1 LADFRRSK
9 DQVLIIDDD
18 DIFVS
23 SLCDFLSSRGFSV
36 YTAASGK
43 KGWERFE
50 RHRVSLVLLDQK
62 LPDAEGIDLCRK
74 ILEQSPTTKII
85 FITAYATVRYA
96 VDAMN
101 AGAFHYL
108 SKPFDLDELLLIM
121 DLALKNAKMEGKIR
135 VQNYEKSKAREEKQL
150 IGSSP
155 LMDRIREQIRL
166 AAGTEA
172 NVLITGETGVGK
184 NVVARAIHDLEANRE
199 TFLTINCPAIPEN
212 LMEAEYFG
220 HEKGVFTG
228 ADERRE
234 GIFELADGGTLVLD
248 EISEIPIHLQSKLLS
263 ALEDK
268 AIRRLGGG
276 RNIPV
281 DVRIIATSN
290 QELEKAILEKKF
302 RQDLYYRLAVFTIH
316 VPPLRQHPEDI
327 PMIAEH
333 FASAFCRKTVKVP
346 DNHMKKMMEY
356 PWPGNVREL
365 RNVMERASLLRQGNL
380 LRPANLLLQN
390 EIDISTGTKRPWQ
403 HAHEIVPLQE
413 MRKRQILST
422 LEACSGN
429 KSLTARTLG
438 ISLSTLKRTLAEISM
453 GGQLTREPN
462 GSI

>member
-1 LADFRRSK
+1 LADLRRSK

-23 SLCDFLSSRGFSV
+23 SLSEFLTTRGFSV
-36 YTAASGK
+36 HTAASGQ

-50 RHRVSLVLLDQK
+50 RHRVSVVLLDQK
-62 LPDAEGIDLCRK
+62 LPDSEGIDLCRK
-74 ILEQSPTTKII
+74 ILEHSPTTKII

-121 DLALKNAKMEGKIR
+121 DLALKNARMEGKIR
-135 VQNYEKSKAREEKQL
+135 VQNYERSKAREEKQL

-184 NVVARAIHDLEANRE
+184 NVVARAIHDLEAGRE
-199 TFLTINCPAIPEN
+199 TFLTINCPAIPDN
-212 LMEAEYFG
+212 LIEAEYFG

-228 ADERRE
+228 ADARRE

-263 ALEDK
+263 VLEDK
-268 AIRRLGGG
+268 AVRRLGGG

-290 QELEKAILEKKF
+290 QELEKAIWEKRF

-316 VPPLRQHPEDI
+316 VPPLRHHAEDI
-327 PMIAEH
+327 PGIAEH
-333 FASAFCRKTVKVP
+333 FARAFCRKAVKIP
-346 DNHMKKMMEY
+346 ESHIRKMMEY

-390 EIDISTGTKRPWQ
+390 DIDIPQGTKRPWQ
-403 HAHEIVPLQE
+403 HDREIVPLEE
-413 MRKRQILST
+413 MKKRQILTT

-438 ISLSTLKRTLAEISM
+438 ISLSTLKRTLSEISM
-453 GGQLTREPN
+453 VGR
-462 GSI
+462 